1 MNHEMYKPYERK
13 ESIRFQFA
21 MASLLFGFGL
31 TLLACAM
38 IVRGLVW

>member
-1 MNHEMYKPYERK
+1 MNHEIDKPYERK
-13 ESIRFQFA
+13 ESIRYQFA
-21 MASLLFGFGL
+21 MASLLLGFGV

>member
-1 MNHEMYKPYERK
+1 MNHEMYHGERK
-13 ESIRFQFA
+13 ESIKFQFA

>member
-1 MNHEMYKPYERK
+1 MNHEIDKPFERT
-13 ESIRFQFA
+13 ESIRYQFA
-21 MASLLFGFGL
+21 MASLLLGFGV